1 MRKSASARE
10 TDSLVNEARPLLD
23 KLAELLPKLQ
33 SLASEKGD
41 SEDTPLGGESADSGH
56 KEAEP
61 EQCMKVDETPS
72 TKGREPIYEAKS
84 SEEE

>member
-1 MRKSASARE
+1 MRKSASAQDTE
-10 TDSLVNEARPLLD
+10 SLVNEARPLLD

-33 SLASEKGD
+33 SLASDKGD
-41 SEDTPLGGESADSGH
+41 SEDSPLGGESAESGH
-56 KEAEP
+56 KAAEP
-61 EQCMKVDETPS
+61 EQCMKVDESPS